1 MLETNEDKIKE
12 IYESIVEVES
22 YCNILYCASG
32 NENEVP
38 EWDDIKNSLYI
49 LLEYIEKLKE
59 KTSDYINH
67 CEESGIFKSSGNDIS
82 KPWAIFSKV
91 VTFAVVSAFS
101 ILITV
106 EGSKPFK

>member
-82 KPWAIFSKV
+82 KP
-91 VTFAVVSAFS
+91 
-101 ILITV
+101 
-106 EGSKPFK
+106 